1 MKTPFNLRT
10 FLKINH
16 NKMNERLK
24 VIRQECV
31 YNGIDV
37 ISLELEAKLVL
48 ILQGTPLRVRKLFH
62 KKLLCLTNT
71 KEISDRDTYLYSVWF
86 LAKMEDKVSINFMV
100 HYNLIESI
108 LAAE

>member
-10 FLKINH
+10 FFKINH

-48 ILQGTPLRVRKLFH
+48 ILQGTPPKG
-62 KKLLCLTNT
+62 KKTFSQKVTLLN
-71 KEISDRDTYLYSVWF
+71 KYKR
-86 LAKMEDKVSINFMV
+86 NFG
-100 HYNLIESI
+100 
-108 LAAE
+108 